1 MHSIILALPHKAAA
15 KHIAGLLRRHGIDCP
30 IFCTASTA
38 ATVRQAMASDAG
50 VVVAAPVLTDTGYAE
65 LYDQLPQDFTLL
77 VLTKDER
84 LESLGSR
91 MQCLALPLN
100 GRMLAQ
106 RLELL
111 LQGKRRPKKARRKP
125 ALPPHPSPPKLRTPE
140 EEAVITRAKEILMA
154 KGNLTEDA
162 AHRTLQQKAM
172 QERRTLLDVAQLLVL
187 LHQDWEGNPL
197 P

>member
-1 MHSIILALPHKAAA
+1 MHSIILAIPHKASA
-15 KHIAGLLRRHGIDCP
+15 KHIAGLLRRHGVDCP
-30 IFCTASTA
+30 IFCTTSTASTI
-38 ATVRQAMASDAG
+38 RQAMDCDAG
-50 VVVAAPVLTDTGYAE
+50 VVIAAPVLTDTGYTD

-84 LESLGSR
+84 LESLGNR
-91 MQCLALPLN
+91 MQCLALPLK
-100 GRMLAQ
+100 GRALAQ
-106 RLELL
+106 RLESL
-111 LQGKRRPKKARRKP
+111 LQGKRPPKRARKEP
-125 ALPPHPSPPKLRTPE
+125 ASPPHPSPPRLRTPE
-140 EEAVITRAKEILMA
+140 EEAVIKRAKGILMT